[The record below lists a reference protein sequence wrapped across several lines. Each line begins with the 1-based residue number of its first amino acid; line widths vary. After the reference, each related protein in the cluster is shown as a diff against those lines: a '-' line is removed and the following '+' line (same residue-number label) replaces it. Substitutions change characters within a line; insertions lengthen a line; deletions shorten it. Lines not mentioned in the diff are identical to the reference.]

1 MKICCDAMRAMQENV
16 DGEGLFVRLVDDI
29 RPFYVIEFR
38 GIALKNEG
46 EYRELLARSEFVAK
60 LLIGERRPIEYCPWC
75 GYDLRKY
82 IADAQLNR
90 YGLVRF
96 LKKAFGY
103 FGDGNNVVP
112 SKPTRSEDR

>member
-38 GIALKNEG
+38 GIALENEG

-75 GYDLRKY
+75 GYDLRRC
-82 IADAQLNR
+82 IADMQLR
-90 YGLVRF
+90 KYGLVQF
-96 LKKAFGY
+96 LKIAFGY
-103 FGDGNNVVP
+103 FGDRKKDAAAP
-112 SKPTRSEDR
+112 STLSK